1 MNTDK
6 TTKRPFPKKKFNN
19 GNKKFTKPINNTP
32 EHLSNLV
39 YLLNNNAEI
48 RRFTALGIINLCK
61 QKGLIKQDAKCYIK
75 FLKNKYSFN
84 VDGLRTEFNYN
95 NEIFITCLV
104 AAFQSFA
111 HYANKVINEF
121 LNVENCTFN
130 EKDVDTVINA
140 IKDSDNSPVE
150 GTTDSEATEE

>member
-19 GNKKFTKPINNTP
+19 NNKRFTKPINNTP
-32 EHLSNLV
+32 EQLSNLV

-61 QKGLIKQDAKCYIK
+61 QKGLVKQDAKCYIK
-75 FLKNKYSFN
+75 FLRNKYSFN
-84 VDGLRTEFNYN
+84 VDGLKTEFNYN

-104 AAFQSFA
+104 AAFPSFA

-130 EKDVDTVINA
+130 EQDVENVIES
-140 IKDSDNSPVE
+140 IKDNNNSPVE
-150 GTTDSEATEE
+150 GESQESTEE